1 MAGAVLWQADMGAE
15 VFSSLTLKQARGP
28 KLGILLGTQDG
39 RSACLDASN
48 GSEMWTHH
56 SASGAGILSAP
67 GELSQPRLAFASQCA
82 DCHEPAAGI
91 CRHLA

>member
-15 VFSSLTLKQARGP
+15 VFSSLTLKQAWGSKP
-28 KLGILLGTQDG
+28 GLLLGTQDG
-39 RSACLDASN
+39 RSVCLDASN

-56 SASGAGILSAP
+56 AASKAGILAAP
-67 GELSQPRLAFASQCA
+67 GELSQPQLAVAAPCA
-82 DCHEPAAGI
+82 ECHEPTAGI